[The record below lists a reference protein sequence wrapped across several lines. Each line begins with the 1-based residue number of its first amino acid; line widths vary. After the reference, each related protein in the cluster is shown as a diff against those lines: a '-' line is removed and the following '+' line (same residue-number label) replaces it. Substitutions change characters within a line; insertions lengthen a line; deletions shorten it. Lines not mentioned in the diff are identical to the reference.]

1 MKAVL
6 LSLTLFG
13 LLFLLATLNCRYL
26 ETVTETLLQK
36 EALFPDKEKEKNA
49 PAEAL
54 VSAGEYWYTA
64 SRRLS
69 NTVHTRYLNAVTTAF
84 DNVISYYENGS
95 VSDYLAARRQLTE
108 ALRSLQRADALTVA
122 SII

>member
-1 MKAVL
+1 MKAVI
-6 LSLTLFG
+6 LSLTL
-13 LLFLLATLNCRYL
+13 LSSLFLLATLNCRYL
-26 ETVTETLLQK
+26 DTVTETLLQK
-36 EALFPDKEKEKNA
+36 EALFPDKEQEKNA

-54 VSAGEYWYTA
+54 VSAGDYWYEA
-64 SRRLS
+64 SQRLS

-108 ALRSLQRADALTVA
+108 ALRALQRADALTLA
-122 SII
+122 SVI